1 MKRNVK
7 TNFTKAIALV
17 GIVGFAGGAYVAGS
31 NLLVHEV
38 AANTTEIS
46 NADATITFD
55 GSKVSG
61 TGDGYEVNDSV
72 VTITEAG
79 TYVLQ
84 GTGEN
89 VQVVVDAKDQNV
101 FLILNG
107 VTLSNE
113 TNAPIYIS
121 KANSAT
127 IIAQANTVNTLSDG
141 AATEEI
147 TDENEREANAVI
159 YSKGDLTI
167 EGTGKLVVTA
177 NYKNAIVSKDN
188 LVINNGEFEINAVN
202 HGIVG
207 KDSITILNGTFN
219 ITAGADGFQSD
230 NTDLDKGYVTI
241 EDGTFNITSA
251 NDAIQAES
259 TLTINNGDF
268 NITTNGGAE
277 ANTTSHQETMGGG
290 MRGQFSES
298 QTTTGDFVT
307 GEMPTDGMQPPTMP
321 EGGFAQGQPPEL
333 PGEMQFGTDG
343 RPSGKMAGATTD
355 GTTSASTETSTN
367 QPPALPGEMQFDE
380 SGKPTGTTADATLES
395 TTDTTETTTTE
406 EDTVSDS
413 YKGLKAT
420 NIVINNGT
428 FVINSN
434 DDAIHGNTDVTIN
447 NGTFTISTGDDAI
460 HAENY
465 LTVNGGDIEVVTSY
479 EGMEAFKIEINGGNL
494 DITASDDAL
503 NASSSTS
510 TFGGEMMGGT
520 TTYNEETDP
529 AIIINGGTLN
539 TDSQSDGLDT
549 NGVLLINGGDVT
561 VNGPNSNVEVLMDF
575 VNYGEI
581 DGGNFIAV
589 GGTSNMFANFATS
602 SEQVA
607 FAYFWTSQQSAGS
620 TLEVLDSTGKVVA
633 TIEPT
638 KAYTSVVVSS
648 PDLVKGATYT
658 ITNGTTTETITLSTT
673 ETITTVGYSGGMS
686 GGNRGTKGVT
696 TDGTTQATKST
707 TTAK

>member
-7 TNFTKAIALV
+7 SNFTKAIAII
-17 GIVGFAGGAYVAGS
+17 GIAGFAGGAYVAGS
-31 NLLVHEV
+31 DLLVHEV
-38 AANTTEIS
+38 VASTAEIT
-46 NADATITFD
+46 NADATLTFK
-55 GSKVSG
+55 GSEVTGK
-61 TGDGYEVNDSV
+61 GDGYEINDGV

-84 GTGEN
+84 GNGEN
-89 VQVVVDAKDQNV
+89 VQILVDAKDQNV
-101 FLILNG
+101 ILILNG

-113 TNAPIYIS
+113 TDAPIYF
-121 KANSAT
+121 KNANLAT
-127 IIAQANTVNTLSDG
+127 VVVQENTVNTLSDSE
-141 AATEEI
+141 ATEEI
-147 TDENEREANAVI
+147 TDENERAANAVI
-159 YSKGDLTI
+159 YSKGDLTV
-167 EGTGKLVVTA
+167 EGTGKLVVNA
-177 NYKNAIVSKDN
+177 NYKNGISSKDN
-188 LVINNGEFEINAVN
+188 LVINSGEFEINAAN

-207 KDSITILNGTFN
+207 KDSITIVNGTFN

-230 NTDLDKGYVTI
+230 NTDLDKGFVTI

-290 MRGQFSES
+290 MGGQFTEG
-298 QTTTGDFVT
+298 QMPTGDFAQGQMPTGDFV
-307 GEMPTDGMQPPTMP
+307 
-321 EGGFAQGQPPEL
+321 QGQPPEL
-333 PGEMQFGTDG
+333 PGEMQFGADG
-343 RPSGKMAGATTD
+343 RPTGKMAGATD
-355 GTTSASTETSTN
+355 GTTSASTETTTN

-380 SGKPTGTTADATLES
+380 SGRPTGTTADSTVES
-395 TTDTTETTTTE
+395 TTETTTSE
-406 EDTVSDS
+406 EETVSDS

-420 NIVINNGT
+420 NIIISNGT

-434 DDAIHGNTDVTIN
+434 DDAIHGNNDITIN
-447 NGTFTISTGDDAI
+447 DGTFTLSTGDDAI

-465 LTVNGGDIEVVTSY
+465 LTINGGDIEVVTSY
-479 EGMEAFKIEINGGNL
+479 EGFEGFKIEINGGNI
-494 DITASDDAL
+494 DITASDDAI
-503 NASSSTS
+503 NASSSTG
-510 TFGGEMMGGT
+510 TFGGEMMGGS

-529 AIIINGGTLN
+529 AIIINGGTIN

-581 DGGNFIAV
+581 DGGSFIAV

-658 ITNGTTTETITLSTT
+658 IKNGTSTETITLSSTD
-673 ETITTVGYSGGMS
+673 TITTYGYSGGGMG
-686 GGNRGTKGVT
+686 GGNRGTMGGRGTATMPGAT
-696 TDGTTQATKST
+696 TDSTTQASATTK
-707 TTAK
+707 